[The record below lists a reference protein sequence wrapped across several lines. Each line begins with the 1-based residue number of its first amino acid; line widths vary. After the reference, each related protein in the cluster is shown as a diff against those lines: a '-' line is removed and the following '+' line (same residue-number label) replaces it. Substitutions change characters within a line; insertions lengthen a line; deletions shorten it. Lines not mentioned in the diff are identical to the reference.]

1 MYSSRSL
8 QICPLSDTER
18 LSPVSALRRGA
29 RCLRGPPRPPRV
41 RAQASALLRRG
52 VRHAPRLVFMSEY
65 RAHHALNWVQLL
77 LRRGELVAVER
88 EYTYET
94 NSLL

>member
-1 MYSSRSL
+1 
-8 QICPLSDTER
+8 
-18 LSPVSALRRGA
+18 
-29 RCLRGPPRPPRV
+29 
-41 RAQASALLRRG
+41 
-52 VRHAPRLVFMSEY
+52 MSEY